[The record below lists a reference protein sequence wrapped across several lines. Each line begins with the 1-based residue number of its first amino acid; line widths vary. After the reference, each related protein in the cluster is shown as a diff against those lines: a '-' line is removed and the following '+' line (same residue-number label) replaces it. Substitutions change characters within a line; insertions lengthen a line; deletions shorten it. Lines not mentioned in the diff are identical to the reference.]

1 MEVINVINA
10 HGFATLWQVQFRQST
25 KIGQGISID
34 RARLHK
40 VNDCMASNRNA
51 TGVRR
56 LS

>member
-1 MEVINVINA
+1 MLLMLMGLPLYGKSNFVNP
-10 HGFATLWQVQFRQST
+10 Q